1 MQNGIKRR
9 AAGLIACSMAFVSL
23 AFADDLKPI
32 NIPPGDLVTALES
45 LARQSGTEI
54 VYISAQVAE
63 QHTRGVS
70 GTLSARGALQKLL
83 KGTSFKVTVDST
95 GAMLITLPSQGSGTD
110 VQSEAS
116 YEKSSATAP
125 GGPPE
130 GLHLARL
137 QISSG
142 GPVHDGSTV
151 SDLSADSAAA
161 KKDTPLDELV
171 VTGS

>member
-1 MQNGIKRR
+1 MQTGTKRR
-9 AAGLIACSMAFVSL
+9 AASFIACSMAFASL
-23 AFADDLKPI
+23 AFADDLKSI
-32 NIPPGDLVTALES
+32 NIPPGGLVTAVET

-54 VYISAQVAE
+54 VYISAQVGA

-70 GTLSARGALQKLL
+70 GTLSARGALQRLL

-95 GAMLITLPSQGSGTD
+95 GAMLIALPSQGSATD

-137 QISSG
+137 QISSV
-142 GPVHDGSTV
+142 GPVHDGSAV
-151 SDLSADSAAA
+151 SALSADSAAA
-161 KKDTPLDELV
+161 KKDT
-171 VTGS
+171 